1 MVAQVPSQM
10 MIKKIL
16 DIDIKWRIIAY
27 NFNIILK
34 CKLNKVETV
43 EVEIKINRALTESWD
58 C

>member
-1 MVAQVPSQM
+1 M
-10 MIKKIL
+10 L

-27 NFNIILK
+27 NFNTILK